1 MNVSDAALVQFN
13 EWMRGERTY
22 ESMTRE
28 TKAYAEEYLVE
39 YWANVDAMCAA
50 GGA

>member
-1 MNVSDAALVQFN
+1 MSTSDATLVQFN

-28 TKAYAEEYLVE
+28 AKAYAEEYLAE
-39 YWANVDAMCAA
+39 YWANVDAMCEGSDA
-50 GGA
+50 